1 MHEGATWLCERV
13 LPEVPLRQFVLS
25 LPKALR
31 YLLAYDGKLCRS
43 VAKTALQEIFR
54 FQRMQARKALGIS
67 STRQAHTGAMVAVQR
82 FGSALN
88 LNVHFHALVLDGVY
102 VQDAFGHLAFFVESV
117 DAIHAKLV
125 AKGVHFSL
133 EPKTMIN
140 GTRIAFAVDPT
151 GYKIEWIENP
161 QRAL

>member
-1 MHEGATWLCERV
+1 M
-13 LPEVPLRQFVLS
+13 
-25 LPKALR
+25 
-31 YLLAYDGKLCRS
+31 
-43 VAKTALQEIFR
+43 R
-54 FQRMQARKALGIS
+54 F
-67 STRQAHTGAMVAVQR
+67 AHTMIRVTDMEASIAFYRDTLGLELIEHFDLPGADATLAFLKDPKSGMEIELTYNHDGRSYEQ
-82 FGSALN
+82 GS
-88 LNVHFHALVLDGVY
+88 
-102 VQDAFGHLAFFVESV
+102 AFGHLAFFVESV

>member
-1 MHEGATWLCERV
+1 M
-13 LPEVPLRQFVLS
+13 
-25 LPKALR
+25 
-31 YLLAYDGKLCRS
+31 
-43 VAKTALQEIFR
+43 R
-54 FQRMQARKALGIS
+54 F
-67 STRQAHTGAMVAVQR
+67 AHTMIRVTDMDASIAFYRDTLGLELIEHFELPGADATLAFLKDPKSGMEIELTYNHDGRSYEQ
-82 FGSALN
+82 GS
-88 LNVHFHALVLDGVY
+88 
-102 VQDAFGHLAFFVESV
+102 AFGHLAFFVESV

-125 AKGVHFSL
+125 AKGIHFSL

>member
-1 MHEGATWLCERV
+1 MEIELTYNH
-13 LPEVPLRQFVLS
+13 
-25 LPKALR
+25 
-31 YLLAYDGKLCRS
+31 DGRS
-43 VAKTALQEIFR
+43 YEQ
-54 FQRMQARKALGIS
+54 
-67 STRQAHTGAMVAVQR
+67 
-82 FGSALN
+82 GS
-88 LNVHFHALVLDGVY
+88 
-102 VQDAFGHLAFFVESV
+102 AFGHLAFFVESV

>member
-1 MHEGATWLCERV
+1 M
-13 LPEVPLRQFVLS
+13 
-25 LPKALR
+25 
-31 YLLAYDGKLCRS
+31 
-43 VAKTALQEIFR
+43 R
-54 FQRMQARKALGIS
+54 F
-67 STRQAHTGAMVAVQR
+67 AHTMIRVTDMETSIVFYRDTLGLELIEHFDLPGADATLAFLKDPKSGMEIELTYNHDGRSYEQ
-82 FGSALN
+82 GS
-88 LNVHFHALVLDGVY
+88 
-102 VQDAFGHLAFFVESV
+102 AFGHLAFFVESV

-161 QRAL
+161 KRAL

>member
-1 MHEGATWLCERV
+1 M
-13 LPEVPLRQFVLS
+13 
-25 LPKALR
+25 
-31 YLLAYDGKLCRS
+31 
-43 VAKTALQEIFR
+43 R
-54 FQRMQARKALGIS
+54 F
-67 STRQAHTGAMVAVQR
+67 AHTMIRVTDMDTSITFYRDTLGLELIEHFDLPGADATLAFLKDPKSGMEIELTYNHDGRSYEQ
-82 FGSALN
+82 GS
-88 LNVHFHALVLDGVY
+88 
-102 VQDAFGHLAFFVESV
+102 AFGHLAFFVESV

>member
-1 MHEGATWLCERV
+1 M
-13 LPEVPLRQFVLS
+13 
-25 LPKALR
+25 
-31 YLLAYDGKLCRS
+31 
-43 VAKTALQEIFR
+43 R
-54 FQRMQARKALGIS
+54 F
-67 STRQAHTGAMVAVQR
+67 AHTMIRVTDMEASIAFYRDTLGLELIEHFDLPGADATLAFLKDPKSGMEIELTYNHDGR
-82 FGSALN
+82 SYEHGS
-88 LNVHFHALVLDGVY
+88 
-102 VQDAFGHLAFFVESV
+102 AFGHLAFFVESV